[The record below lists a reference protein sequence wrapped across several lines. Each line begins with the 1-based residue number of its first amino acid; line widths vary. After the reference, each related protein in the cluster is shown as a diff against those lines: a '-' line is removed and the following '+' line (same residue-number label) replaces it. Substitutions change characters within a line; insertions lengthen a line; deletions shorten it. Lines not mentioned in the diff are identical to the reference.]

1 MPIKKAIFNKKN
13 ILVVGGAGFIGS
25 HLCDSLLKDNKV
37 ICLDN
42 FITGNEGNIEH
53 LLQHPDF
60 EFIKQDI
67 TTELNLEALPE
78 LKEFQIEFQGLQEIY
93 FLASPTS
100 PKDYAKYP
108 IETMLANSV
117 GLRNCLDLAVRHK
130 AQFFYAS
137 ASSVYGDG
145 NKGKLLKED
154 YIGLVN
160 QSGPRAC
167 FTESKRF
174 GETLVEN
181 YRLKYGLDT
190 KTVRI
195 FNCYG
200 PKMRLGDGRM
210 MPEIIK
216 AAMNN
221 QDITI
226 YGDEKS
232 FGSYFYILDLIKGIK
247 KVMESTE
254 NGPINLASE
263 WKNKF
268 SEIAQIVIKLTNSKS
283 KIIYAKGD
291 PLTGEQNLADI
302 TLAKEKLGWFPIV
315 LLEDGIRQTIDY
327 LEAQQGIRSPEELS

>member
-1 MPIKKAIFNKKN
+1 MPVKKAIFNKKN

-25 HLCDSLLKDNKV
+25 HLCDFLLKENKI

-42 FITGNEGNIEH
+42 FITGSEDNIAH

-60 EFIKQDI
+60 EFIKHDI
-67 TTELNLEALPE
+67 INDINLESLPE
-78 LKEFQIEFQGLQEIY
+78 LKEFQIEFQGVQEIY

-100 PKDYAKYP
+100 PRDYQKYP
-108 IETMLANSV
+108 IETMLVNSE
-117 GLRNCLDLAVRHK
+117 GLRNCLDLAVKHK

-137 ASSVYGDG
+137 SSSVYGEG
-145 NKGKLLKED
+145 NKGQLLKED

-160 QSGPRAC
+160 QLGARAC
-167 FTESKRF
+167 FAEAKRF

-200 PKMRLGDGRM
+200 PRMRLNDGRM
-210 MPEIIK
+210 IPEIIK

-221 QDITI
+221 NDITI

-232 FGSYFYILDLIKGIK
+232 FGSYFYISDLIKGIK
-247 KVMESTE
+247 KVMETTE
-254 NGPINLASE
+254 AGPINIASE

-268 SEIAQIVIKLTNSKS
+268 SDIAQTVIKLINSKS
-283 KIIYAKGD
+283 KIIYQKGD
-291 PLTGEQNLADI
+291 SFMGEQSLANI
-302 TLAKEKLGWFPIV
+302 ALAKEKLGWFPIV
-315 LLEDGIRQTIDY
+315 LLEDGLKETINY
-327 LEAQQGIRSPEELS
+327 LKAQQGIRDPDDLL